1 MRRGRPSVLPMD
13 TTPSDVGGHIRTW
26 RQRRRLSQ
34 LELAVDSAIS
44 TRHLSFLETGR
55 SRPSRE
61 VVLRLAESLAVPL
74 RDRNAMLVSAGFAPV
89 YPERRID
96 DAPLAAAR
104 AAMDII
110 LRGHEP
116 YPALA
121 VDRAWSMIA
130 ANRAIGP
137 LLEGVAPGLL
147 APPVNVM
154 VLSLHPEGLAPRIEN
169 LAEWRRHLLER
180 LERQIEASADPTLA
194 DLLQRLEGLPSPRV
208 PDRTRH
214 ATQGPLIPIRL
225 RVGSDTLSMFS
236 TTTVFGTPVEIT
248 LSELAI
254 ESFFPADETTAE
266 ALRQM
271 FPHPA

>member
-1 MRRGRPSVLPMD
+1 MNTAPSY
-13 TTPSDVGGHIRTW
+13 VGGHIRTW

-34 LELAVDSAIS
+34 IELAVDSAIS

-74 RDRNAMLVSAGFAPV
+74 RDRNTMLVSAGFAPV
-89 YPERRID
+89 YAERQID
-96 DAPLAAAR
+96 DASLAAAR
-104 AAMDII
+104 TAIDIM

-121 VDRAWSMIA
+121 VDREWIMLA
-130 ANRAIGP
+130 ANRALGP
-137 LLEGVAPGLL
+137 LLEGVAPSLL

-180 LERQIEASADPTLA
+180 LQRQIEASADPALA
-194 DLLQRLEGLPSPRV
+194 DLLQRLESLPSPRV
-208 PDRTRH
+208 PARARH
-214 ATQGPLIPIRL
+214 ALQGPLVPIRL
-225 RVGSDTLSMFS
+225 RVGRDTLSMFS

-254 ESFFPADETTAE
+254 ESFFPADAPTAD
-266 ALRQM
+266 ALRRMAQR
-271 FPHPA
+271 PP